1 MVHQLIKTSKT
12 QLSKIMQ
19 LGGALRDIPSFG
31 NISWSVAK
39 KGTDIAR
46 NLGKILQI
54 DNKQV

>member
-12 QLSKIMQ
+12 QLSKIVQ

-46 NLGKILQI
+46 NLGKIL
-54 DNKQV
+54 